1 MKGAANLCYTEFTLT
16 LFFWRNE
23 EMDRSARQA
32 RLDRRRGAE
41 RRGQMKWVF
50 YIGIVAVVIAGMLI
64 YASRVR
70 SAPERTY
77 LQPDGLS
84 LGDPNAPVQMVEY
97 ADFQCPHCYNVYLG
111 AEDELI
117 ETYIDTGLVHFTYR
131 PVGFL
136 GPESD
141 SSAAAAFCA
150 GEQNLFWPYHDTLFA
165 NFSHSNA
172 GGYSESRLVS
182 MADSVGLDVP
192 AFEQCMADG
201 TGLAGMQAAV
211 DEARA
216 NGVNGTPAFIINGTL
231 LGGSRTFEQ
240 LAEVIDAALAASG
253 N

>member
-1 MKGAANLCYTEFTLT
+1 
-16 LFFWRNE
+16 
-23 EMDRSARQA
+23 MDRSARQA
-32 RLDRRRGAE
+32 RLERRRGAE

-50 YIGIVAVVIAGMLI
+50 YIGIVAVVVAGLLI

-111 AEDELI
+111 AEEDLLES
-117 ETYIDTGLVHFTYR
+117 YIDTGVVYFTYR

-165 NFSHSNA
+165 NFSHSNS
-172 GGYSESRLVS
+172 GGYSNERLAT
-182 MADSVGLDVP
+182 MAGSVGMDV
-192 AFEQCMADG
+192 ASFEQCLEDG

-211 DEARA
+211 NEARSL
-216 NGVNGTPAFIINGTL
+216 GINGTPAFVINGTI
-231 LGGSRTFEQ
+231 LGGERTFAQ
-240 LAEVIDAALAASG
+240 LSEAIEAALAASG